1 MFSFS
6 HKTARPKTSEL
17 LDLVDQGLLDPS
29 AVIRACLAWMSER
42 EVAEMAE
49 LNGFLSDPNDDAE

>member
-6 HKTARPKTSEL
+6 YKTARPKTSEL

-29 AVIRACLAWMSER
+29 AVLKACLEWMSER

-49 LNGFLSDPNDDAE
+49 LNCFLSDPHDDAE